1 MTDAYQD
8 ILNEVEEVSKRGDV
22 LRQATDNYTIRK
34 AKSNLFFDDNTRIDF
49 LASERFPN
57 DPYGSQKYVNIDGDL
72 YYENPFGE
80 KLFGGKKYSKEFP
93 DNESVGM
100 FREFVV
106 PNLVPASTF
115 AADVGGGMVGAKK
128 GFQTGLRLQ
137 QGVSHPFAKLA
148 VITGATMA
156 GGFGGNYILGGI
168 ARTGREATIDQFYS
182 VPPQEIAAAHKDL
195 LISSTFS
202 LIPFGQ
208 GTVGTSKIMSIFHDR
223 PDALRYLIELR
234 GSTDDTIREAKQL
247 GFDLT
252 PAQADTIGSRAAD
265 IQYFLSRQPDSRALT
280 QFYDTQA
287 SQIAEAITTYADNIA
302 SKSGKIGDVN
312 TRMVETT
319 KKTMDELTRR
329 RKQRATRLYNILKEA
344 PDGVKVQNINSVIDL
359 IDSKIAGEVLDESG
373 NLIRKIEPS
382 EPTIK
387 HLKEFKEM
395 FYKGGSKDG
404 VLIDDLMEL
413 DARRTSQMK
422 ALAFKLQGEGT
433 GDAGIIYGIMDDM
446 TALMDES
453 APLYAQARRVYDP
466 NKPALQLAE
475 KSALGRFAK
484 IMTDKQTAN
493 AMKELFNPNV
503 SIKSLRNSRRILQT
517 ADPDLFQDIKQQFL
531 MDQYDRFFK
540 AEALQKGM
548 PALQKHFQ
556 GNKVKAMM
564 KEMLSPEEFDNFYK
578 MNDLMGM
585 AFRIPVGGSPTQPLT
600 EMASELASEALSG
613 NMKAMQIGLAV
624 LNLSGRLLTG
634 QFGDEVVRKIAKD
647 QQQGYLDLLT
657 RQLLSDPDA
666 AKNLDDVYNFFN
678 TNEFIIKQTGTRGV
692 IEGAEQITEPTVQPY
707 TGEKQ
712 ESYDDLMKQIDEAT
726 QSRNQIPID
735 PGTQSNLSP
744 VESISP
750 TILPDEKDREIAMR
764 QMGGIGSLV

>member
-1 MTDAYQD
+1 MTDFD
-8 ILNEVEEVSKRGDV
+8 KVLNEVEEIRKRGDT
-22 LRQATDNYTIRK
+22 LKRAQDNYTLRK
-34 AKSNLFFDDNTRIDF
+34 AKSNLFFDDNARIDF

-57 DPYGSQKYVNIDGDL
+57 DPYGSEKYVNIDGDL
-72 YYENPFGE
+72 YYENEFGE
-80 KLFGGKKYSKEFP
+80 KLYGGKKYSLEFP
-93 DNESVGM
+93 NNEAVGA
-100 FREFVV
+100 FSNYVV
-106 PNLVPASTF
+106 PNLVPATTF
-115 AADVGGGMVGAKK
+115 VADVGGGMYGAKK
-128 GFQTGLRLQ
+128 GFQQGLRLQ

-156 GGFGGNYILGGI
+156 GGFGGNYLIGGI

-182 VPPQEIAAAHKDL
+182 LPPEEIAAAHNDL

-208 GTVGTSKIMSIFHDR
+208 GTKGTSKIMSIFHDR
-223 PDALRYLIELR
+223 PDALRYLVELR

-265 IQYFLSRQPDSRALT
+265 IQYFLSRQPDARAIT

-302 SKSGKIGDVN
+302 SQSGKIGDVN

-319 KKTMDELTRR
+319 KRTMDELTRK

-344 PDGVKVQNINSVIDL
+344 PNGVKVQNIDSIIDL

-373 NLIRKIEPS
+373 KLIRRIEPS

-387 HLKEFKEM
+387 NLKQFKEM
-395 FYKGGSKDG
+395 FYKGGSENG

-422 ALAFKLQGEGT
+422 ALAFKLQSEGT
-433 GDAGIIYGIMDDM
+433 GDAGMIYGIMDDM

-453 APLYAQARRVYDP
+453 APLYRQARRVYDP

-475 KSALGRFAK
+475 KSALGRFSK

-503 SIKSLRNSRRILQT
+503 SIQSLRNSRRILQT

-531 MDQYDRFFK
+531 MDQYDKFFK

-556 GNKVKAMM
+556 GNKIKAMM
-564 KEMLSPEEFDNFYK
+564 QEMLSPEEFDNFYK

-600 EMASELASEALSG
+600 EMASELASEALSS
-613 NMKAMQIGLAV
+613 NMKAVQSALA
-624 LNLSGRLLTG
+624 LINLSGRVLTG

-647 QQQGYLDLLT
+647 QQHGYLDLLT
-657 RQLLSDPDA
+657 KQLLSDPDA

-678 TNEFIIKQTGTRGV
+678 TNEFIIKQTGARGV
-692 IEGAEQITEPTVQPY
+692 VEGIDQMTEPSVQPY
-707 TGEKQ
+707 TGKKQ
-712 ESYDDLMKQIDEAT
+712 ESYDELIKQIEEVT
-726 QSRNQIPID
+726 PSQSQITIEPETTSD
-735 PGTQSNLSP
+735 LSP
-744 VESISP
+744 VESVSP
-750 TILPDEKDREIAMR
+750 VILPNEKDREIAMR